1 MSADGR
7 DDPVMWRRHSRNPAQ
22 PVPVADDFCDLVAG
36 QPFVVERPHGLSAT
50 VRMFDVEC
58 EPLHQRAT
66 WLMVDCVR
74 STSGRPPT
82 SLTAILPRRAA
93 RKVVRRGPGRCSEP
107 GRLDRIV
114 FRLEL
119 ADRVVYKLDP
129 LAPRRHVEAVVLAAY
144 ASAISWGPRPTCAR
158 DASSD

>member
-1 MSADGR
+1 
-7 DDPVMWRRHSRNPAQ
+7 
-22 PVPVADDFCDLVAG
+22 VADDFCDWVAG
-36 QPFVVERPHGLSAT
+36 LPFVVERPHGLSAT

-58 EPLHQRAT
+58 EPLDQRAT
-66 WLMVDCVR
+66 WLMVDCAT

-82 SLTAILPRRAA
+82 SLTAILPRRAV

-107 GRLDRIV
+107 GRLDRIA

-144 ASAISWGPRPTCAR
+144 ASAIAWGPGQPCAR